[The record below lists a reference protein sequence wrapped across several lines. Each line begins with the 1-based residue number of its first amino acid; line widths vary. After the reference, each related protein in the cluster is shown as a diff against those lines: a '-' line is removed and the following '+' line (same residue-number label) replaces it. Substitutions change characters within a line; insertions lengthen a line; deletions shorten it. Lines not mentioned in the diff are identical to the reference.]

1 MRMEENEKRIV
12 FDSFCLDLASE
23 CLWKGSQ
30 EIRLRPKAFTLLEY
44 LLRRPGLLVSK
55 EELAEA
61 IWPGT
66 FVGDD
71 VLKVLVR
78 QLRRALDDDPKHPR
92 FIETAHRRGYRFICA
107 IAASRQ
113 TVHPVTFPSLPNVGP
128 PQTVVGRDEA
138 LSRMRAHL
146 QKVLGGER
154 QVLFVTGEAGIG
166 KTALVDAFAESLD
179 SDGAIRIA
187 RGQCLEQY
195 GTSEAY
201 LPVLDAIGRLCRKDA
216 QVVDVLRTNA
226 PMWLLQM
233 PSLLSAAD
241 RQTLSRE
248 MSGATNVQMLRE
260 MSGALHAL
268 TAERPLVLILED
280 LHWSDYSTLDLI
292 SYLARQPQHTALM
305 VIGTYR
311 TSELIVSGHP
321 LNAVKR
327 ELLAKQQCEELP
339 LKDLSEVAVGE
350 YLSLRFPDHRF
361 PARLAAAIHQR
372 TEGNPLFMINAVD
385 YLVAENSIARDG
397 QSWELLVD
405 MANVELGV
413 PDSIKHMIEKQVD
426 HLGVTEQRTLEAA
439 SIAGVEFSIVAVAAG
454 LEEDASAVEARCHNL
469 ARRHQFIHDAG
480 VVDALGGEVVT
491 RYGFRHALYQ
501 NVLYERVSPSRR
513 IQMHW
518 RIGNRL
524 EDLHGDHVSEIAGEL
539 AMHFERGRDYKRA
552 TTYLQYAAENALR
565 RFAYQDAVM
574 LARRG
579 LEFLEKLA
587 DHPTR
592 KRLELRLC
600 LAAGVPLSA
609 IEGYAANDVGALY
622 ARAREL
628 CRELGDPPEVSRVI
642 WGLWSFYLLR
652 AELGTARGLAEELL
666 PLAKRLSDPG
676 LTMRSHV
683 ATEITHIHFGEF
695 VHALDHFKTALSLYD
710 PAQHRED
717 AFFYTLNLGVVMRSF
732 GAFALWFLGTPDQAL
747 QRTQESLTLAR
758 EISEP
763 HTLCRAFLFAS
774 MLHHLRRDS
783 RSAQQCAETA
793 IAVSG
798 EHNLAMYHGY
808 ATITRAWAMIDQGF
822 EETSIENMREGLA
835 ARQATGTELMRP
847 HLLAQIAEA
856 LGKTHQSQ
864 EGLRVLEDALA
875 ITHRTG
881 ERYYEAEL
889 YRLKGE
895 LLLIE
900 GTSRVLSRAAAGRKA
915 TEKKTADV
923 IQVERCFRQSI
934 EIARQQQAK
943 SLELRTSTSMARF
956 YRDQGQHE
964 KARNLLSSIYDRFTE
979 GFDTVDLREAKAI
992 LDAVP

>member
-12 FDSFCLDLASE
+12 FDSFCMDLASE

-44 LLRRPGLLVSK
+44 LLRRPGILVSK

-61 IWPGT
+61 VWPGT

-78 QLRRALDDDPKHPR
+78 QLRQTLDDDPKHPR
-92 FIETAHRRGYRFICA
+92 FIETAHRRGYRFIGA
-107 IAASRQ
+107 IAAPRQ
-113 TVHPVTFPSLPNVGP
+113 TGHPMILPSSPLNIAP

-138 LSRMRAHL
+138 LFLMRARL
-146 QKVLGGER
+146 QQMLGGER

-166 KTALVDAFAESLD
+166 KTALVDAFAENLD
-179 SDGAIRIA
+179 FAGAIRIA

-201 LPVLDAIGRLCRKDA
+201 LPVLDAMGRLCRKDSR
-216 QVVDVLRTNA
+216 VVDVLRTNA

-241 RQTLSRE
+241 RQALSRE
-248 MSGATNVQMLRE
+248 MSGATHVQMLRE

-268 TAERPLVLILED
+268 TADRPLVLILED

-292 SYLARQPQHTALM
+292 SYLARQPRRTPLM

-311 TSELIVSGHP
+311 TPDLIASGHP
-321 LNAVKR
+321 LNGVKR

-339 LKDLSEVAVGE
+339 LRDLSESAVAE
-350 YLSLRFPDHRF
+350 YLALRFPDHRF
-361 PARLAAAIHQR
+361 PAKLATAIHQR

-385 YLVAENSIARDG
+385 YLEAEKLIGAGER
-397 QSWELLVD
+397 SWELLVD
-405 MANVELGV
+405 MENVNLGV
-413 PDSIKHMIEKQVD
+413 PDSIKHMIEKQID
-426 HLGVTEQRTLEAA
+426 HLDVEEQRTLEVA
-439 SIAGVEFSIVAVAAG
+439 SIAGAEFSIVSVAAG
-454 LEEDASAVEARCHNL
+454 LEVDASVVEARCHNL
-469 ARRHQFIHDAG
+469 TRQHQFVHDAG
-480 VVDALGGEVVT
+480 VVDTPGGEVVT

-501 NVLYERVSPSRR
+501 NVLYERVSPTRR

-524 EDLHGDHVSEIAGEL
+524 EDLYGDHVSEIAAEL
-539 AMHFERGRDYKRA
+539 AMHFERGRDYWRA
-552 TTYLQYAAENALR
+552 AKYLQHAAENALR
-565 RFAYQDAVM
+565 RFAYQDAVT

-579 LEFLEKLA
+579 LELLVKLPDTPA
-587 DHPTR
+587 R
-592 KRLELRLC
+592 AQLELALC
-600 LAAGVPLSA
+600 LSAGVPLSA
-609 IEGYAANDVGALY
+609 IEGYAATDVGSIY
-622 ARAREL
+622 TRAREL
-628 CRELGDPPEVSRVI
+628 CRRLGDPPEVSRVI

-652 AELGTARGLAEELL
+652 AELGTARGIAEELL

-683 ATEITHIHFGEF
+683 AMEITHIHFGEF
-695 VHALDHFKTALSLYD
+695 VHALDHFDTALSLYD

-717 AFFYTLNLGVVMRSF
+717 AFLYTMNLGVVMRSF
-732 GAFALWFLGTPDQAL
+732 GAFALWFLGKPDQAL
-747 QRTQESLTLAR
+747 QRTQESLSLAR

-763 HTLCRAFLFAS
+763 HTLCRSFLFAA

-783 RSAQQCAETA
+783 RSAQQCAEAA

-798 EHNLAMYHGY
+798 EHNLVMYHGY

-847 HLLAQIAEA
+847 HLLAQIAEV

-875 ITHRTG
+875 ITDRTG

-900 GTSRVLSRAAAGRKA
+900 GTN
-915 TEKKTADV
+915 
-923 IQVERCFRQSI
+923 QVEQCFRQSI
-934 EIARQQQAK
+934 EIARRQEAK
-943 SLELRTSTSMARF
+943 SLEVRASTSMARL
-956 YRDQGQHE
+956 YRDQGRREQ
-964 KARNLLSSIYDRFTE
+964 ARNLLSAIYGTFTE
-979 GFDTVDLREAKAI
+979 GFDSADLREAKAL
-992 LDAVP
+992 LDDVS